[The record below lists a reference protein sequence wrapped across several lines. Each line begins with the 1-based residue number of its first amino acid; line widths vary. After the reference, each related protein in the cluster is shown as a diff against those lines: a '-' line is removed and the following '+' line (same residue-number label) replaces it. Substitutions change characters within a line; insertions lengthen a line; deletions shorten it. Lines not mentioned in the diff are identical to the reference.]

1 MPRRNNKKKNKGK
14 SAHQHGQHCKG
25 KASGGVSASSTT
37 ASNGIGNGIGTTLE
51 GKAPTE
57 WEKKK
62 NLREALMEEYHIR
75 RSILDTRMQPIASS
89 TT

>member
-14 SAHQHGQHCKG
+14 SAHQHGRHCKG

-37 ASNGIGNGIGTTLE
+37 ASNGNGIGTTLE